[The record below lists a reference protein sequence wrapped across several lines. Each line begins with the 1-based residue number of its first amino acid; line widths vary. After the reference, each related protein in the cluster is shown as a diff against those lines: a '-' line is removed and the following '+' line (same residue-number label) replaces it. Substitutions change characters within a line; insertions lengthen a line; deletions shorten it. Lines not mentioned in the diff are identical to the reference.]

1 MKFFTAFGVFLTIIL
16 LLGACSKETKTQ
28 PNRIFSLS
36 KIVTIDKNGY
46 RNDEIKPIPKAFAEE
61 APAEVSEKMAK
72 NGQDLIKKY
81 SWTNKGIK
89 HSLILPLN
97 NDLAEKAAKLPLSKT
112 SESEYYAE
120 AMKNLPGDASVKNI
134 ANHFK
139 NVKKL
144 RKLSDK
150 QLAEEVVAWVQSIPV
165 PAENIN
171 QPVKRP
177 LKTLIDG
184 YGDCDDKSIVG
195 YSVLKELGFG
205 VALFSYPTHMALGI
219 SSSKDPSGY
228 IYAETTTSFPVG
240 EVPLNQQGKNAT
252 LILKTSGKKFN

>member
-1 MKFFTAFGVFLTIIL
+1 MKFFTAFGVFLVIIL
-16 LLGACSKETKTQ
+16 LLEACSKETKTQ
-28 PNRIFSLS
+28 PNRILNLS
-36 KIVTIDKNGY
+36 KIVIIDKNGY
-46 RNDEIKPIPKAFAEE
+46 RNDEIKPIPKNFTEE
-61 APAEVSEKMAK
+61 APGEVSEKMAK
-72 NGQDLIKKY
+72 NGQEIIKKY
-81 SWTNKGIK
+81 SWTNNGVK

-97 NDLAEKAAKLPLSKT
+97 PELAEKADKLPLSKT
-112 SESEYYAE
+112 SESQCYAE
-120 AMKNLPGDASVKNI
+120 AMKNLPGDASIVNI
-134 ANHFK
+134 VNHFK

-184 YGDCDDKSIVG
+184 YGDCDDKSIIA
-195 YSVLKELGFG
+195 YSILKNLGFG

-219 SSSKDPSGY
+219 ASSKDPSGY
-228 IYAETTTSFPVG
+228 VYTETTTSFPIG
-240 EVPLNQQGKNAT
+240 EVPLNQQGKNPT